1 MNVLLKYYKTGDG
14 WWKAGRAYHRKANQI
29 VCGGWDWESILN
41 CRMKKILSE
50 EEVNKKNKS
59 AIYKLLRS
67 LENQLKSIEE
77 RLYEKY
83 NLKILI
89 RLISKLQA

>member
-1 MNVLLKYYKTGDG
+1 
-14 WWKAGRAYHRKANQI
+14 
-29 VCGGWDWESILN
+29 
-41 CRMKKILSE
+41 MKKILSE